1 MKGMITV
8 SDKRVLL
15 ILPALIIL
23 FFNSIFP
30 TLIVVNYSFQEPFAA
45 VLKFVGWDNYIQVLQ
60 DPAFLAAFRRNVY
73 FSSVTLVIEILL
85 GLALALIIRERGK
98 FASIVSAAIIL
109 PSLIPYVSIG
119 ILWRLLAMTNGP
131 LSLILKLLGI
141 NYSLMSGS
149 SSFWTIIIMDV
160 WHWTSLVFL
169 LVSAGLMT
177 IPDVYY
183 TAARVDGAKKW
194 QTFRLITMP
203 GLKPMLILVTLLR
216 IIDSFK
222 IYDENVIL
230 TGGGPGRSTEFLSV
244 FLVKKILKE
253 WAGGFGAAASLIY
266 LVQVIVICYVI
277 ITLLTRGRGMLERPI
292 Q

>member
-1 MKGMITV
+1 
-8 SDKRVLL
+8 
-15 ILPALIIL
+15 
-23 FFNSIFP
+23 
-30 TLIVVNYSFQEPFAA
+30 
-45 VLKFVGWDNYIQVLQ
+45 
-60 DPAFLAAFRRNVY
+60 
-73 FSSVTLVIEILL
+73 
-85 GLALALIIRERGK
+85 
-98 FASIVSAAIIL
+98 
-109 PSLIPYVSIG
+109 
-119 ILWRLLAMTNGP
+119 MTNGP

-194 QTFRLITMP
+194 QTFRLITMR

>member
-1 MKGMITV
+1 MITV

>member
-1 MKGMITV
+1 M

-45 VLKFVGWDNYIQVLQ
+45 ALKFVGWDKYIQVLQ

-194 QTFRLITMP
+194 QTFRLITMR

>member
-1 MKGMITV
+1 MTM

-30 TLIVVNYSFQEPFAA
+30 LLIVLNFSFQEPFTT
-45 VLKFVGWDNYIQVLQ
+45 VSKFVGWDNFIQVLH
-60 DPAFLAAFRRNVY
+60 DSAFLAAFTRNMY
-73 FSSVTLVIEILL
+73 FTGITLAIQIPL

-119 ILWRLLAMTNGP
+119 ILWRLLSMTSGP
-131 LSLILKLLGI
+131 ISLILKWFGFD
-141 NYSLMSGS
+141 YALMNGTNA
-149 SSFWTIIIMDV
+149 FWTIIVMDV

-183 TAARVDGAKKW
+183 IAARVDGSSKW
-194 QTFRLITMP
+194 QTFRYITMP
-203 GLKPMLILVTLLR
+203 GLKPMLILAALLR

-222 IYDENVIL
+222 IYDENMIL
-230 TGGGPGRSTEFLSV
+230 TGGGPGRSTEFLSM
-244 FLVKKILKE
+244 FLVKKVLRE

-266 LVQVIVICYVI
+266 LLQVIVVCYLL
-277 ITLLTRGRGMLERPI
+277 ITILTRGRGMLER
-292 Q
+292 QL

>member
-1 MKGMITV
+1 MITV

-45 VLKFVGWDNYIQVLQ
+45 VSKFVGWDNYIQVLQ
-60 DPAFLAAFRRNVY
+60 DSAFLAAFKRNVY

-149 SSFWTIIIMDV
+149 NSLWTIIIMDV

-183 TAARVDGAKKW
+183 IAARVDGAKKW
-194 QTFRLITMP
+194 QTFRLITMR

>member
-1 MKGMITV
+1 MTV

-15 ILPALIIL
+15 IIPALIIL

-30 TLIVVNYSFQEPFAA
+30 TLIVLNYSFQEPFAT
-45 VLKFVGWDNYIQVLQ
+45 VLKVMGWDNYVQVLRN
-60 DPAFLAAFRRNVY
+60 PAFLDAFTRNVR
-73 FSSVTLVIEILL
+73 FTVITVVIEILL

-119 ILWRLLAMTNGP
+119 ILWRLLSMTSGP
-131 LSLILKLLGI
+131 LSLILKWFGI
-141 NYSLMSGS
+141 NYSLMEGTNA
-149 SSFWTIIIMDV
+149 FWTLVIMDV

-183 TAARVDGAKKW
+183 TAARVDGSTKW
-194 QTFRLITMP
+194 QTFRYITLP
-203 GLKPMLILVTLLR
+203 GLKPMLILAALLR

-222 IYDENVIL
+222 IYDENMIL

-253 WAGGFGAAASLIY
+253 WDGGFGAAASLIY
-266 LVQVIVICYVI
+266 LLLIVTMSYLI
-277 ITLLTRGRGMLERPI
+277 ITVMTSGKGMLER
-292 Q
+292 QS

>member
-149 SSFWTIIIMDV
+149 NALWTIIIMDV

>member
-1 MKGMITV
+1 MITV

-194 QTFRLITMP
+194 QTFRLITMR

>member
-1 MKGMITV
+1 M

-60 DPAFLAAFRRNVY
+60 DSAFWDAFRRNVY

-194 QTFRLITMP
+194 QTFRLITMR

>member
-1 MKGMITV
+1 MTV

-15 ILPALIIL
+15 IIPALIIL

-30 TLIVVNYSFQEPFAA
+30 TLIVLNYSFQEPFAT
-45 VLKFVGWDNYIQVLQ
+45 VLKVMGWDNYVQVLRN
-60 DPAFLAAFRRNVY
+60 PAFLDAFTRNVR
-73 FSSVTLVIEILL
+73 FTVITVVIEILL

-119 ILWRLLAMTNGP
+119 ILWRLLSMTSGP
-131 LSLILKLLGI
+131 LSLILKWFGI
-141 NYSLMSGS
+141 NYSLMEGTNA
-149 SSFWTIIIMDV
+149 FWTLVIMDV

-183 TAARVDGAKKW
+183 TAARVDGSTKW
-194 QTFRLITMP
+194 QTFRYITLP
-203 GLKPMLILVTLLR
+203 GLKPMLILAALLR

-222 IYDENVIL
+222 IYDENMIL

-253 WAGGFGAAASLIY
+253 WDGGFGAAASLIY
-266 LVQVIVICYVI
+266 LLLIVTMSYLI
-277 ITLLTRGRGMLERPI
+277 ITVMTSGKGMLER
-292 Q
+292 QSS

>member
-1 MKGMITV
+1 MMTV

-15 ILPALIIL
+15 IIPALIIL

-30 TLIVVNYSFQEPFAA
+30 TLIVLNYSFQEPFAT
-45 VLKFVGWDNYIQVLQ
+45 VLKVMGWDNYVQVLRN
-60 DPAFLAAFRRNVY
+60 PAFLDAFTRNVR
-73 FSSVTLVIEILL
+73 FTVITVVIEILL

-119 ILWRLLAMTNGP
+119 ILWRLLSMTSGP
-131 LSLILKLLGI
+131 LSLILKWFGI
-141 NYSLMSGS
+141 NYSLMEGTNA
-149 SSFWTIIIMDV
+149 FWTLVIMDV

-183 TAARVDGAKKW
+183 TAARVDGSTKW
-194 QTFRLITMP
+194 QTFRYITLP
-203 GLKPMLILVTLLR
+203 GLKPMLILAALLR

-222 IYDENVIL
+222 IYDENMIL

-253 WAGGFGAAASLIY
+253 WDGGFGAAASLIY
-266 LVQVIVICYVI
+266 LLLIVTMSYLI
-277 ITLLTRGRGMLERPI
+277 ITVMTSGKGMLER
-292 Q
+292 QS

>member
-1 MKGMITV
+1 M

-30 TLIVVNYSFQEPFAA
+30 TLIVLNYSFQEPFAT
-45 VLKFVGWDNYIQVLQ
+45 VSKFVGWGNYIQVLH
-60 DPAFLAAFRRNVY
+60 DEAFRAAFTRNMY
-73 FSSVTLVIEILL
+73 FTGITLVIEILL
-85 GLALALIIRERGK
+85 GLTLALIIRERGK

-119 ILWRLLAMTNGP
+119 ILWRLLSMTSGP
-131 LSLILKLLGI
+131 LSLILKWFGI
-141 NYSLMSGS
+141 DYALMNGTNA
-149 SSFWTIIIMDV
+149 FWTLVIMDV

-183 TAARVDGAKKW
+183 IAARVDGSRKW
-194 QTFRLITMP
+194 QTFRYITLP
-203 GLKPMLILVTLLR
+203 GLKPMLILAALLR

-222 IYDENVIL
+222 IYDENMIL

-266 LVQVIVICYVI
+266 LLQIIAICYI
-277 ITLLTRGRGMLERPI
+277 IIMVLTSGKGMLER
-292 Q
+292 QS